1 MVTFVDDS
9 GAWLRPDLFVLIE
22 LRAIARQLLEAVVHG
37 EPRGLL
43 LDEAVALHGKVRVD
57 REVGGMKKYDPLH
70 RWLNSQTDAEVSV
83 SLQEIERIIGRRLP
97 ASARERPA
105 WWANVQDRSRKWFCA
120 RPICNDSPLS
130 ARS

>member
-57 REVGGMKKYDPLH
+57 REVGPRHVNLPRAKGGLEKH
-70 RWLNSQTDAEVSV
+70 RAAAVRAEAA
-83 SLQEIERIIGRRLP
+83 LRLLRRSEP
-97 ASARERPA
+97 PH
-105 WWANVQDRSRKWFCA
+105 VV
-120 RPICNDSPLS
+120 
-130 ARS
+130 